1 MQTCGLCLFFNL
13 ASVSLCDSGLS
24 FRCAHTEKLHISP
37 IRGRLG
43 RLRAGHS
50 AAQLVEARLPLAER
64 ELFGSLRV
72 QLALSRMIRSEHCTG
87 EG

>member
-1 MQTCGLCLFFNL
+1 MRLNANLRLVRIFDL

-24 FRCAHTEKLHISP
+24 FRCARTDS
-37 IRGRLG
+37 
-43 RLRAGHS
+43 S
-50 AAQLVEARLPLAER
+50 AQVVEARLPLAER